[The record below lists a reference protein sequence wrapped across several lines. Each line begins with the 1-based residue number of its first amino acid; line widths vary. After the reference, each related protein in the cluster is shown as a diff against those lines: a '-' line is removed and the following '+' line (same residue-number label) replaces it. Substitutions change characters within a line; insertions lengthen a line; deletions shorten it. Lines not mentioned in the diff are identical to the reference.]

1 VLLLG
6 VMLLIGVLLGL
17 GFGGSFRNLADVQIR
32 LWPALPVAL
41 LLQVVPLP
49 DLEGRLG
56 QVVPVGMLLLS
67 MVILFLV
74 AASNWRLFG
83 FMVMALGVVLN
94 FVVIGANHGM
104 PVSRDAVLAAG
115 GADRLHELPTERGL
129 RHHLADQRD
138 VLLFLGDVIGLR
150 PPFGVVVSVGDL
162 LTYGGATAFV
172 VAAMLGRP
180 VRRPPP
186 GWEPPSRHHPWTGP
200 PVRTTTSETPP

>member
-1 VLLLG
+1 
-6 VMLLIGVLLGL
+6 MLVIGILLGL
-17 GFGGSFRNLADVQIR
+17 GLGGSFRNLGEVQIR
-32 LWPALPVAL
+32 FWQAIPVAV
-41 LLQVVPLP
+41 LLQVMPLP

-56 QVVPVGMLLLS
+56 QVIPVGMLLLS
-67 MVILFLV
+67 LVILFLV

-115 GADRLHELPTERGL
+115 GADRLDDVPTERGP

-138 VLLFLGDVIGLR
+138 VLVFLGDVIGIR

-162 LTYGGATAFV
+162 LTYGGATAFL

-180 VRRPPP
+180 VRRPPR
-186 GWEPPSRHHPWTGP
+186 GWEPQPRHHPWTGP
-200 PVRTTTSETPP
+200 PARTTTSETP

>member
-1 VLLLG
+1 
-6 VMLLIGVLLGL
+6 MLVIGVLLGL
-17 GFGGSFRNLADVQIR
+17 GLGGSFRNLGELQIR
-32 LWPALPVAL
+32 FWPAIPVAV
-41 LLQVVPLP
+41 LLQVLPLP
-49 DLEGRLG
+49 DLEGRVG

-67 MVILFLV
+67 LVILFLV

-83 FMVMALGVVLN
+83 FMIMALGVLLN

-115 GADRLHELPTERGL
+115 GADRLGELSTERGP
-129 RHHLADQRD
+129 RHHLQDQRD
-138 VLLFLGDVIGLR
+138 QLVFLGDVIGVR

-162 LTYGGATAFV
+162 LTYGGASAFV

-186 GWEPPSRHHPWTGP
+186 GWESPPRHHPWTGP
-200 PVRTTTSETPP
+200 PARTTKSETQP

>member
-1 VLLLG
+1 
-6 VMLLIGVLLGL
+6 MLVIGVLLGL
-17 GFGGSFRNLADVQIR
+17 GLGGSFRNLGEVQIR
-32 LWPALPVAL
+32 FWPAIPVAV
-41 LLQVVPLP
+41 LLQVLPLP
-49 DLEGRLG
+49 DLEGRVG

-67 MVILFLV
+67 LVILFLV

-83 FMVMALGVVLN
+83 FMIMALGVLLN

-115 GADRLHELPTERGL
+115 GADRLGELSRERGP
-129 RHHLADQRD
+129 RHHLQDQRD
-138 VLLFLGDVIGLR
+138 QLVFLGDVIGVR

-162 LTYGGATAFV
+162 LTYGGASAFV

-186 GWEPPSRHHPWTGP
+186 GWESPPRHHPWTGP
-200 PVRTTTSETPP
+200 PARTTKSETQP

>member
-1 VLLLG
+1 
-6 VMLLIGVLLGL
+6 MLVIGVLLGL
-17 GFGGSFRNLADVQIR
+17 GLGGSFRNLGEVQIR
-32 LWPALPVAL
+32 FWPAIPVAV

-49 DLEGRLG
+49 DLEGRVG

-67 MVILFLV
+67 LVILFLV

-83 FMVMALGVVLN
+83 FMIMALGVLLN

-115 GADRLHELPTERGL
+115 GADRLGELSRERGP
-129 RHHLADQRD
+129 RHHLQDQRD
-138 VLLFLGDVIGLR
+138 QLVFLGDVIGVR

-162 LTYGGATAFV
+162 LTYAGASAFV
-172 VAAMLGRP
+172 VAVMLGRP

-186 GWEPPSRHHPWTGP
+186 GWESPPRHHPWTGP
-200 PVRTTTSETPP
+200 PARTTKSETQP

>member
-1 VLLLG
+1 
-6 VMLLIGVLLGL
+6 MLVIGVLLGL
-17 GFGGSFRNLADVQIR
+17 GLGGSFRNLGEVQIR
-32 LWPALPVAL
+32 FWPAIPVAV
-41 LLQVVPLP
+41 LLQVLPLP
-49 DLEGRLG
+49 DLEGRVG

-67 MVILFLV
+67 LVILFLV

-83 FMVMALGVVLN
+83 FMIMALGVLLN

-115 GADRLHELPTERGL
+115 GADRLGELSTERGP
-129 RHHLADQRD
+129 RHHLQDQRD
-138 VLLFLGDVIGLR
+138 QLVFLGDVIGVR

-162 LTYGGATAFV
+162 LTYGGASAFV

-186 GWEPPSRHHPWTGP
+186 GWESPPRHHPWTGP
-200 PVRTTTSETPP
+200 PARTTKSETQP